1 MRVTISFIIIALMVT
16 MYFAIFKCWVCQDG
30 QSVAVVVVEPEPTH
44 VISGGKAFEI
54 VERY

>member
-1 MRVTISFIIIALMVT
+1 MRMTISFVIIALMVT
-16 MYFAIFKCWVCQDG
+16 MYFAIFKCWACQDG
-30 QSVAVVVVEPEPTH
+30 QCVAVVVVEPEPTH

>member
-16 MYFAIFKCWVCQDG
+16 MYFAIFKCWACQDG
-30 QSVAVVVVEPEPTH
+30 QSVAVVVVEPEQTH
-44 VISGGKAFEI
+44 VISGGKHYEI

>member
-1 MRVTISFIIIALMVT
+1 MRMTISFVIIALMVT
-16 MYFAIFKCWVCQDG
+16 MYFAIFKCWACQDG

-44 VISGGKAFEI
+44 VISGGKHYEI

>member
-16 MYFAIFKCWVCQDG
+16 MYFAIFKCWACQDG

-44 VISGGKAFEI
+44 VISGGKHYEI

>member
-1 MRVTISFIIIALMVT
+1 MRMTISFVIIALMVT
-16 MYFAIFKCWVCQDG
+16 MYFAIFKCWICQDEAR
-30 QSVAVVVVEPEPTH
+30 VAVVVVEPEPTH